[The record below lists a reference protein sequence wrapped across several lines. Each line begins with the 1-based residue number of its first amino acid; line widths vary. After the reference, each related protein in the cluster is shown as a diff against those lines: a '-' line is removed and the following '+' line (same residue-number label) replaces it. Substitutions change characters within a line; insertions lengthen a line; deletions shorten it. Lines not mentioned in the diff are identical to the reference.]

1 MSEKIEKDIIEESD
15 YSKYLEE
22 LKNYYDIKNRYTLQK
37 ESFIN
42 KIKKANNSIEAK
54 KKLFSKQKFKC
65 IKCGK
70 DGGTIFIEND
80 KMLRATCG
88 NVENPCGLNI
98 EVVKMISIQIDKEL
112 EAANYLL
119 INTKREIILT
129 KLDFLF
135 NYIEEDI
142 AVEKFDNLK
151 NILNEYQ
158 EKYNEL
164 YFMYRDIVNNK
175 ENNKVL
181 NEKLLEHSNLVNEY
195 KEYLE
200 LFKKTGDRNFIKEAV
215 GLYISKI
222 KDLDRNIMNLKY
234 KHNFVEEIEEVEEI
248 ENNNI
253 IRLVQE
259 KYNLKDL
266 ELIKKP
272 KTQ

>member
-1 MSEKIEKDIIEESD
+1 
-15 YSKYLEE
+15 
-22 LKNYYDIKNRYTLQK
+22 
-37 ESFIN
+37 
-42 KIKKANNSIEAK
+42 
-54 KKLFSKQKFKC
+54 
-65 IKCGK
+65 
-70 DGGTIFIEND
+70 
-80 KMLRATCG
+80 
-88 NVENPCGLNI
+88 
-98 EVVKMISIQIDKEL
+98 
-112 EAANYLL
+112 
-119 INTKREIILT
+119 
-129 KLDFLF
+129 
-135 NYIEEDI
+135 
-142 AVEKFDNLK
+142 
-151 NILNEYQ
+151 
-158 EKYNEL
+158 
-164 YFMYRDIVNNK
+164 MYRDIVNNK